1 VTIISL
7 DKKITFIEITKAFY
21 MKSRLISKKKE
32 NKIDTALK
40 MIKVRVLEWKD
51 QRN

>member
-1 VTIISL
+1 MTIISL
-7 DKKITFIEITKAFY
+7 DKKITFIQITKAFY

-32 NKIDTALK
+32 HKIDTALK